1 MSQRSE
7 NVPVKEHRF
16 AEILRLQQ
24 LPLRMTERKET
35 PVVVTQTLSDKVAR
49 GFTEAYRDC
58 LSAGISSVGVL
69 ALNLSRRDENRADL
83 SLDK

>member
-35 PVVVTQTLSDKVAR
+35 PVVVTQTLSDEVPR
-49 GFTEAYRDC
+49 GFTEADRDC
-58 LSAGISSVGVL
+58 LSAGISSPGVL
-69 ALNLSRRDENRADL
+69 ALNLSRRDKNRADL